1 MSLSEKYI
9 EKTFLYFIA
18 LSLLLHGALLTV
30 YLLMPEKKREVKQES
45 YMVDLTDLPD
55 MKASPQ
61 VDAKVKRF
69 GEKRRR
75 VIREMAP
82 KGEMARDKT
91 AALPR
96 LRPRPFAPEVPRPER
111 RPDSLPGEHVTEGAT
126 RPRSEMKPKG
136 TAIPDLAKLY
146 PSADRLARLEES
158 YRKKYD
164 TEVEEGETKF
174 LNSEDIQFGS
184 FLRRFES
191 AIYGVW
197 RYPAEAARAGI
208 HGVTPVKITF
218 NRKGEIERIQLLQS
232 SGSRILDD
240 EVFRTLH
247 ALGPLGGLPK
257 GYNKEQFNLIAFFE
271 YSLINGMS
279 RGLR

>member
-1 MSLSEKYI
+1 MSEKYI
-9 EKTFLYFIA
+9 EKAFLYFIV
-18 LSLLLHGALLTV
+18 LSLLLHGVALTII
-30 YLLMPEKKREVKQES
+30 LLMPEKKHEVKLEP
-45 YMVDLTDLPD
+45 YMVELTDLPD
-55 MKASPQ
+55 LKNLPKAEE
-61 VDAKVKRF
+61 KVKRF

-75 VIREMAP
+75 VMREMAP
-82 KGEMARDKT
+82 RGERERDKT
-91 AALPR
+91 ASLPR
-96 LRPRPFAPEVPRPER
+96 TEPRPVLPSPSRSERQTEAPSRESMTESAKRPRPEV
-111 RPDSLPGEHVTEGAT
+111 
-126 RPRSEMKPKG
+126 KPKG
-136 TAIPDLAKLY
+136 TAVPELAKLY

-174 LNSEDIQFGS
+174 LNSDDIQFGS
-184 FLRRFES
+184 FLRRFET
-191 AIYGVW
+191 AVYGVW

-208 HGVTPVKITF
+208 QGVTPVKITF
-218 NRKGEIERIQLLQS
+218 NKKGEIERIQLLQS

-257 GYNKEQFNLIAFFE
+257 GYDKDHFNLIAFFE
-271 YSLINGMS
+271 YGIINGMS